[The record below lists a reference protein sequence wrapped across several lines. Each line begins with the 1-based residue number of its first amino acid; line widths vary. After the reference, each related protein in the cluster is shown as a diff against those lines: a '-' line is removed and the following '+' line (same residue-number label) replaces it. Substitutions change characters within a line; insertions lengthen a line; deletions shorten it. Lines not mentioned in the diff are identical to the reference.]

1 MPNIDVINLSKG
13 AFTLLFFFFFF
24 ANLFFD
30 TSLLILQFTI
40 SHFLKKYIYVLFYF
54 YFYFFC
60 FIIRVPKNKFKNRT
74 SKDVFN
80 KEEANNVKWRV
91 SMGGVKKTL
100 KKKII
105 GGCSKFIKYNR
116 KHRRVSYKRKRK
128 CLVKTWLGDFFSLQR
143 FFLSDVLVFSLLSR
157 FELLFFYMKF
167 LFNWDFCF
175 FLFIYLFLETMLLSK
190 ILISRSFLKPD
201 RFWFQKKWWKKYT
214 LTTAENGKKSAQID
228 KTIITLTF
236 YMKPDFPRIKKWSGN
251 CNVNLTRFSY
261 N

>member
-1 MPNIDVINLSKG
+1 M
-13 AFTLLFFFFFF
+13 
-24 ANLFFD
+24 
-30 TSLLILQFTI
+30 
-40 SHFLKKYIYVLFYF
+40 
-54 YFYFFC
+54 
-60 FIIRVPKNKFKNRT
+60 PKNKFKNRT

-175 FLFIYLFLETMLLSK
+175 FLFIFFFLKQCFYLKFWSLEVFWNLIDFGSKKSDGKNIRWRQQKMVGKVHKLIKQSLLSLFTWNQ
-190 ILISRSFLKPD
+190 IFLGL
-201 RFWFQKKWWKKYT
+201 R
-214 LTTAENGKKSAQID
+214 NGQEIV
-228 KTIITLTF
+228 
-236 YMKPDFPRIKKWSGN
+236 M
-251 CNVNLTRFSY
+251 
-261 N
+261 